1 MFLPV
6 LALSA
11 NPLILTQAELQ
22 ALAYA
27 WGETLPAGTTILL
40 QGDLG
45 SGKTTFVQ
53 SLGLGLGIT
62 EPIVSPTFTL
72 IQEYPEGRLPLYHF
86 DLYRLSEAEIVALHP
101 ELYWQGEELPLGL
114 VAIEWPKQLTQL
126 LAIPAPVLELNLSVV
141 DAERRALAWGIT
153 EIEDDTHFTQE

>member
-1 MFLPV
+1 M
-6 LALSA
+6 LASLSLTD
-11 NPLILTQAELQ
+11 NPLILTQPELQ

-40 QGDLG
+40 NGGLG

-72 IQEYPEGRLPLYHF
+72 IQEYFEGRLPLYHF
-86 DLYRLSEAEIVALHP
+86 DLYRLSELEILDLHP
-101 ELYWQGEELPLGL
+101 ELYWQGEDFPLGL
-114 VAIEWPKQLTQL
+114 VAIEWPRTLTQVL
-126 LAIPAPVLELNLSVV
+126 PIPSPMLELSLAVV
-141 DAERRALAWGIT
+141 NDETRTLAWNLA
-153 EIEDDTHFTQE
+153 DTTF